1 MPQKRLFKKRILI
14 FRIMMSL
21 KCELSIVRKN
31 VSLCWRLSNR
41 DIGQLGLDISNI
53 PSEKREK
60 VSDRRTW
67 LFLMRYVIEFGFLR
81 NLKLKWQNNLL
92 SKFALALGS
101 RVTSAPI
108 SNSPLFLYSLAS
120 GVECASMPS
129 RTSRLL

>member
-1 MPQKRLFKKRILI
+1 MLILERTIDSKLIVSGNCLKKRLFKKRILI

-67 LFLMRYVIEFGFLR
+67 LFLMRYVIEFGF
-81 NLKLKWQNNLL
+81 
-92 SKFALALGS
+92 F
-101 RVTSAPI
+101 
-108 SNSPLFLYSLAS
+108 
-120 GVECASMPS
+120 
-129 RTSRLL
+129 